1 MSDRLTLRLFS
12 RAVEVFREVDPDA
25 PLGLLSVFLII
36 AAEPGLNGRDLQ
48 RKSGL
53 PQSSISR
60 HTLSLG
66 EYSYKKGLP
75 GLLLIE
81 RQDDPTD
88 LRLKRFFL
96 TEGGQ
101 ALALRLIKTLNPMG
115 EDPDPR
121 DFPTYQQWIRT
132 GAR

>member
-12 RAVEVFREVDPDA
+12 RAVDVFREVDPDA
-25 PLGLLSVFLII
+25 PMGLLSVFMMV
-36 AAEPGLNGRDLQ
+36 ATEPGLNGRDLQ
-48 RKSGL
+48 RKTGL

-75 GLLLIE
+75 GLHLIE

-96 TEGGQ
+96 TAAGQ
-101 ALALRLIKTLNPMG
+101 TLAVKLVKTLDPTG
-115 EDPDPR
+115 DDPDPR
-121 DFPTYQQWIRT
+121 SFPTYEQWLKD